1 MVNIN
6 AITPRRDLRLRREIM
21 KNDEVN
27 GYVYIN
33 DIPFTETELT
43 VRVFDVLSEW
53 DFQSKIHDD
62 RSILYDFVRDFE
74 MTNHLRHAY
83 SVIESR
89 STSNIVCMMVTKT
102 LREIANINES
112 TDDIEV
118 VTDMIV
124 KLKDKQ
130 LTKTCLPFGR
140 DVLSQ
145 VSHAIRPLRSYLE
158 KLKECMLADGRRVQ
172 DIVDGKV

>member
-1 MVNIN
+1 MVNKN

-21 KNDEVN
+21 KFDEVN

-33 DIPFTETELT
+33 DIPFTNSELT

-62 RSILYDFVRDFE
+62 QSILWDLIRDTE
-74 MTNHLRHAY
+74 TTSHLRSAY
-83 SVIESR
+83 NSIESR

-102 LREIANINES
+102 LRELGDIVES

-118 VTDMIV
+118 VKNMIV
-124 KLKDKQ
+124 KLKDDKV
-130 LTKTCLPFGR
+130 KRECIPFGP
-140 DVLSQ
+140 DVSIQ
-145 VSHAIRPLRSYLE
+145 VSQALRPLRYYLE
-158 KLKECMLADGRRVQ
+158 EMQKCMLADKKRLQ
-172 DIVDGKV
+172 NI

>member
-1 MVNIN
+1 MVNVN

-21 KNDEVN
+21 KYDEVN

-33 DIPFTETELT
+33 DIPFTETEST
-43 VRVFDVLSEW
+43 VRVFNVLSDW
-53 DFQSKIHDD
+53 DFQSKIYDD
-62 RSILYDFVRDFE
+62 RSILYDFIRDSE
-74 MTNHLRHAY
+74 ITNHLRHAY
-83 SVIESR
+83 TVIESR

-102 LREIANINES
+102 LRELADIGES
-112 TDDIEV
+112 TDDTEFV
-118 VTDMIV
+118 KDMIV

-158 KLKECMLADGRRVQ
+158 KLKECMLSDEKRVQ
-172 DIVDGKV
+172 NIVNGKV